1 MKKFIRPIAFTLV
14 ALFSAQLLTSCFG
27 KFALVNKLYDF
38 NNGLGGK
45 DLAGRFI
52 KTLVFWVMTIIPIY
66 GIAAFI
72 DIIILNLIEFW
83 TGSNI
88 LSMKEGESETQF
100 LTYAGREFQLTGTK
114 GKMSIKELSGK
125 NAGKETVL
133 YFNNDNTIVILNE
146 GKMVKVADYNVS
158 NATFA
163 SFETGIVVAGN

>member
-1 MKKFIRPIAFTLV
+1 MKKLIRPIAFTLV
-14 ALFSAQLLTSCFG
+14 VLFSGQLLTSCFG

-52 KTLVFWVMTIIPIY
+52 KTLVFWVMIIIPVYEI
-66 GIAAFI
+66 GGLI
-72 DIIILNLIEFW
+72 DIIILNLVEFW

-88 LSMKEGESETQF
+88 LSMKEGESEIQF

-125 NAGKETVL
+125 NVGKEIVL
-133 YFNNDNTIVILNE
+133 YFTNDNTIAILNH
-146 GKMVKVADYNVS
+146 
-158 NATFA
+158 F
-163 SFETGIVVAGN
+163 SFI